1 MKAEMI
7 NCFGEVPNLIRRASS
22 GVALL
27 ALLSACGGGS
37 GGGTSTPPP
46 TPVAP
51 VETPRYLLGG
61 TVSGLL
67 PGASVVLAN
76 GTEKLTVTANGRFS
90 FAGKLAA
97 GAAYQG
103 KVDSASA
110 GLGCSIAQGAAT
122 MGNADV
128 DTLSVR
134 CLPVLLAGVQE
145 QIQRVDG
152 MVQDGAG
159 NSYFADSST
168 QVIHKLTPD
177 GTLSIYA
184 GMPGKAGAVDG
195 PGASATFNMGGGRA
209 PLAID
214 GQSNL
219 YVADSCN
226 GLVRKITPAG
236 VVTTLA
242 GKRRANCGATPVAPN
257 GTPVYAD
264 GPGAQAG
271 FGWISSMAVERNGD
285 LLLADD
291 GQSTLRRVTPA
302 GVVSSMSVMFFEP
315 NSQPRAGQV
324 GQIAVD
330 AIGVI
335 YLSNYGGTKIYRLD
349 NGQAFLIAGNART
362 TGYDGKGVNA
372 SFRGVRSMVFER
384 SGNLLL
390 VDRDAI
396 RRMAPDGEV
405 TTVVGRL
412 VPDAAGKPVD
422 WKNLALILREE
433 SGAMLVYDASLPR
446 LSRVD
451 AGNRIVTVP
460 VMLSEAGPAD
470 GVGAAA
476 RVGTV
481 RASGMCGDPAGNVYL
496 LDAANKVLRRLAPNG
511 KLEVYAGIAGRAGS
525 DDGPRLSA
533 TMLSPVAIACGA
545 DGAVYVA
552 DRAPDSAS
560 FNLRKINA
568 DGVMSSIE
576 QLPAGMA
583 GIQQYILAVDK
594 DGYITWTEALG
605 GGIYRR
611 PPGGVFSLFVSFET
625 LARSFS
631 DSELGLQ
638 DILPYSMVF
647 DSKGNLYFDDYYHQ
661 VIFKADRSGAV
672 SVFAG
677 TLYSTKNAD
686 GAPGVGSLSFA
697 GMPSLAIDKADNLYL
712 SGQDGV
718 RKIDAAGVISSPQ
731 MAWGNPIV
739 EVLAFGNGTLYGYT
753 ARAIV
758 QTPLP

>member
-1 MKAEMI
+1 MI
-7 NCFGEVPNLIRRASS
+7 NCFGEVQNLFRRA
-22 GVALL
+22 GCGAALL

-37 GGGTSTPPP
+37 GGGTATPST
-46 TPVAP
+46 TPA
-51 VETPRYLLGG
+51 VETTRYLLGG

-76 GTEKLTVTANGRFS
+76 GTDKVTVTANGPFS

-97 GAAYQG
+97 GTAYQG

-122 MGNADV
+122 MGSADV
-128 DTLSVR
+128 STLAVR
-134 CLPVLLAGVQE
+134 CLPIVLAGVQE

-159 NSYFADSST
+159 NYYFADSST
-168 QVIHKLTPD
+168 QVIHKLAPD
-177 GTLSIYA
+177 GSLSIYA
-184 GMPGKAGAVDG
+184 GVPGKAGAVDG
-195 PGASATFNMGGGRA
+195 PGISATFYMGGGRA

-214 GQSNL
+214 DKSNL
-219 YVADSCN
+219 YVGDSCN
-226 GLVRKITPAG
+226 GLVRKITPERM
-236 VVTTLA
+236 VTTLA
-242 GKRRANCGATPVAPN
+242 GKRRANCSAIPPEPN

-285 LLLADD
+285 LLLVDD
-291 GQSTLRRVTPA
+291 GQFQLRRVTPD
-302 GVVSSMSVMFFEP
+302 GVVSSVHVMFFEP
-315 NSQPRAGQV
+315 NSQLRAGQV

-330 AIGVI
+330 ASGLI
-335 YLSNYGGTKIYRLD
+335 YLSNYGGSKIYRLD
-349 NGQAFLIAGNART
+349 NNQAFLMAGNART

-372 SFRGVRSMVFER
+372 SFRGVRNMVFER
-384 SGNLLL
+384 NGNLLL

-422 WKNLALILREE
+422 WKNLALILREN
-433 SGAMLVYDASLPR
+433 SGAMLVFDFALQR

-451 AGNRIVTVP
+451 AGNRITTVP
-460 VMLSEAGPAD
+460 VILSEAGPAD

-476 RVGTV
+476 RVGAV
-481 RASGMCGDPAGNVYL
+481 RASGMCSDPAGNVYL

-511 KLEVYAGIAGRAGS
+511 KLEVHAGIAGRAGS
-525 DDGPRLSA
+525 DDGPRLSS

-552 DRAPDSAS
+552 DRAPNVSS

-568 DGVMSSIE
+568 DGVMSTIE
-576 QLPAGMA
+576 QLPTGMT
-583 GIQQYILAVDK
+583 GIQQYILAIDK
-594 DGYITWTEALG
+594 DGYITWTESFG
-605 GGIYRR
+605 EGIYRR

-631 DSELGLQ
+631 DSDFGLQ

-647 DSKGNLYFDDYYHQ
+647 DSKGEMYFDDYYHQ
-661 VIFKADRSGAV
+661 VVFKVNRSGAV

-677 TLYSTKNAD
+677 TLYSTKNID

-697 GMPSLAIDKADNLYL
+697 GIPSLAIDKADNLYL

-718 RKIDAAGVISSPQ
+718 RKIDTAGVISTPQ
-731 MAWGNPIV
+731 LAWGNPIV
-739 EVLAFGNGTLYGYT
+739 DIVAFGNGTLYGYT